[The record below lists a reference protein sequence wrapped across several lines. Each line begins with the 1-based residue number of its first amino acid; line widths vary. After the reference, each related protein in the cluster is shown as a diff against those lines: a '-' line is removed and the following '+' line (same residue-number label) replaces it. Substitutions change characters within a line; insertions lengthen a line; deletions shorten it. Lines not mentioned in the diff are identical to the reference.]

1 MVQTLGFTIWLTG
14 MHCAGKSTLA
24 NYLGARFRAI
34 GRKMEILDHDE
45 VGPLLAK
52 ELGNSKEDR
61 LAGMARLGY
70 VAKLLTRNDCV
81 VLCAAVSPHREAR
94 DRIRKEIGRFVEVFV
109 DCPTEKLMERDSKG
123 LYKKALSGD
132 LPNFTGV
139 TEPYDTP
146 QHAEVVVHTEQEPVE
161 GSAERIVQA
170 LVSIGYLKPEEA
182 KLMTGKR
189 IRAQPLA
196 KRGKA
201 GKSGAK
207 APAKP
212 AKVAKPAKAAKAA
225 KPAKAPKAAKA
236 ARPAASAKRPAAPK
250 LAKRE
255 APRKTAKRAR
265 RG

>member
-34 GRKMEILDHDE
+34 GRKTEILDHDE

-52 ELGNSKEDR
+52 ELGNTKEDR

-70 VAKLLTRNDCV
+70 VARLLSRNDCV

-94 DRIRKEIGRFVEVFV
+94 DKIRKEIGRFVEVFV

-123 LYKKALSGD
+123 LYKKALAGD

-146 QHAEVVVHTEQEPVE
+146 QHAEVTVHTEQEPVE

-182 KLMTGKR
+182 KLMTGKK
-189 IRAQPLA
+189 IRPLPLGKPG
-196 KRGKA
+196 KR
-201 GKSGAK
+201 GAK
-207 APAKP
+207 APAKG
-212 AKVAKPAKAAKAA
+212 AKPAKAA
-225 KPAKAPKAAKA
+225 
-236 ARPAASAKRPAAPK
+236 RPAPAKRPAPK